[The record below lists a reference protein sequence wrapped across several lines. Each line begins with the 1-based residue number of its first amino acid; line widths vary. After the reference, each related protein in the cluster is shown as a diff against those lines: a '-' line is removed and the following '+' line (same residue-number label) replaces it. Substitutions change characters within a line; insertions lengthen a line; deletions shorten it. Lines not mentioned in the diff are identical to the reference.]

1 MTVRPSS
8 RWYGC
13 RRRARCRPLR
23 RHARHGRASASTV
36 PQGAYIGR
44 HATPAMAS
52 IPRCYPCTP
61 HGISVIALVDVADAC
76 RLDSG
81 LMPGVLFRII
91 GLASPLSLFSAMA
104 ITPRNSGAHRIK
116 DSTADSILKS
126 YRGMPG
132 RNMVVRSSTAHHDGE
147 RNTTRRCNRGAPP
160 SALRSQA
167 RLVERWRKV
176 FLSIKLQSA
185 FFYLSSIA
193 LRRLSIA
200 VVKDHHFFKLELR
213 KRLRGFSEVFSAV

>member
-1 MTVRPSS
+1 
-8 RWYGC
+8 
-13 RRRARCRPLR
+13 
-23 RHARHGRASASTV
+23 
-36 PQGAYIGR
+36 
-44 HATPAMAS
+44 MAS

-147 RNTTRRCNRGAPP
+147 RKHHEAVQPRCTPICIEIP
-160 SALRSQA
+160 STPCRTMAKGFSFHQASIIFLLSFIYCAASLVNSCCKRPSFFQA
-167 RLVERWRKV
+167 R
-176 FLSIKLQSA
+176 ITQT
-185 FFYLSSIA
+185 IA
-193 LRRLSIA
+193 WIQ
-200 VVKDHHFFKLELR
+200 
-213 KRLRGFSEVFSAV
+213 